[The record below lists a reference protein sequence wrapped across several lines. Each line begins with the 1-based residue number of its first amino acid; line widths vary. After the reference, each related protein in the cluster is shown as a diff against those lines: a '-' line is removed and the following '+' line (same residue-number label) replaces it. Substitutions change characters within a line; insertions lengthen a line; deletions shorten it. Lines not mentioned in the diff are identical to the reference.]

1 MGKRSRKQIEGEGAV
16 PGFDSVD
23 YSAEYLSWMTEL
35 SYQTELS
42 RRDSYEHLSNCL
54 LSCVSIISVAL
65 LTVAP
70 LLFERYSYNG
80 NGATTSF
87 VLLASGYVV
96 VMLLLGASFLLS
108 LLSQVRL
115 KMSVLASP
123 MDLNDF
129 VAGEIKRGAPFASPM
144 EVAEG
149 KARAVQSHFKSL
161 NRKNEFMRKCLKA
174 SMILLIVAVSVCL
187 FLVCLFSL
195 FEFLLPPFWS

>member
-1 MGKRSRKQIEGEGAV
+1 MGKRSRKQKENDSVGA
-16 PGFDSVD
+16 GIDAVD
-23 YSAEYLSWMTEL
+23 YSAEYLSWMTEP

-42 RRDSYEHLSNCL
+42 RCDSYERLSNCL

-70 LLFERYSYNG
+70 VLFAKYSYND
-80 NGATTSF
+80 NGATASF
-87 VLLASGYVV
+87 VLLTSGYVV

-123 MDLNDF
+123 TELNDY
-129 VAGEIKRGAPFASPM
+129 VPGEVNRGAPFASAM

-149 KARAVQSHFKSL
+149 KARAVQPHFESL
-161 NRKNEFMRKCLKA
+161 NRKNEHMRKCLKV
-174 SMILLIVAVSVCL
+174 SMILLIVAVSICL

>member
-1 MGKRSRKQIEGEGAV
+1 MGKRSRKQIEGKGAV

-42 RRDSYEHLSNCL
+42 RCDSYERLSNCL

-70 LLFERYSYNG
+70 VLFAKYSYND
-80 NGATTSF
+80 NG
-87 VLLASGYVV
+87 ASGYVV

-108 LLSQVRL
+108 LISQVRL
-115 KMSVLASP
+115 KMNVLASP
-123 MDLNDF
+123 TELNDY
-129 VAGEIKRGAPFASPM
+129 VAGEVNRGAPFASPM

-149 KARAVQSHFKSL
+149 KARAVQSHFESL
-161 NRKNEFMRKCLKA
+161 NRKNEYMRKCLKS
-174 SMILLIVAVSVCL
+174 SMILLIVAVSICL

>member
-1 MGKRSRKQIEGEGAV
+1 MGKRSRKQKEN
-16 PGFDSVD
+16 DSVGAGID
-23 YSAEYLSWMTEL
+23 DVDHSAEYLSWMTEL

-42 RRDSYEHLSNCL
+42 RCDSYERLSNCL

-65 LTVAP
+65 LTIAP
-70 LLFERYSYNG
+70 VLFAKYSYN
-80 NGATTSF
+80 NGATASF

-123 MDLNDF
+123 IELNDY
-129 VAGEIKRGAPFASPM
+129 VACEVNRGAPFASAM

-149 KARAVQSHFKSL
+149 KARAVQPHFESL
-161 NRKNEFMRKCLKA
+161 NRKNEHMRKCLKV
-174 SMILLIVAVSVCL
+174 SMILLIVAVSICL

>member
-1 MGKRSRKQIEGEGAV
+1 MGKRSRKQRESVA
-16 PGFDSVD
+16 PGFDAVD

-35 SYQTELS
+35 SYQTELG
-42 RRDSYEHLSNCL
+42 RCDSYERLSNCL

-70 LLFERYSYNG
+70 VLFAKYSYNG
-80 NGATTSF
+80 NGATASF

-129 VAGEIKRGAPFASPM
+129 IAGEIERGAPFASPM

-149 KARAVQSHFKSL
+149 KARAVQSHFESL
-161 NRKNEFMRKCLKA
+161 NRKNEYMRKYLKA

>member
-1 MGKRSRKQIEGEGAV
+1 MGKRSRKQKESVA
-16 PGFDSVD
+16 PGFDAVD
-23 YSAEYLSWMTEL
+23 YSAEYLSWMAEL
-35 SYQTELS
+35 SYRTELS
-42 RRDSYEHLSNCL
+42 RHDSYERLSNCL

-70 LLFERYSYNG
+70 LLFERYSYND
-80 NGATTSF
+80 NGAAASF

-123 MDLNDF
+123 TDLKEY
-129 VAGEIKRGAPFASPM
+129 VAGEVSRGAPFASPM

-149 KARAVQSHFKSL
+149 KAKAVQPHFESL
-161 NRKNEFMRKCLKA
+161 NRKNEYMRKFLKA

-195 FEFLLPPFWS
+195 FDFLLPSFWS

>member
-1 MGKRSRKQIEGEGAV
+1 MGKRSRKQIEGEGVV
-16 PGFDSVD
+16 PGFNSVD

-42 RRDSYEHLSNCL
+42 RYDSYERLSNCL

-65 LTVAP
+65 LTIAP
-70 LLFERYSYNG
+70 VLFAKYSYN
-80 NGATTSF
+80 NGATASF

-123 MDLNDF
+123 IELNDY
-129 VAGEIKRGAPFASPM
+129 VASEVNRGAPFASAM

-149 KARAVQSHFKSL
+149 KARAVQPHFESL
-161 NRKNEFMRKCLKA
+161 NRKNEHMRKCLKV
-174 SMILLIVAVSVCL
+174 SMILLIVAVFICL

>member
-1 MGKRSRKQIEGEGAV
+1 MGKRSRKQKENDSVGA
-16 PGFDSVD
+16 GIDAVD

-42 RRDSYEHLSNCL
+42 RCDSYERLSNCL

-65 LTVAP
+65 LTIAP
-70 LLFERYSYNG
+70 VLFAKYSYN
-80 NGATTSF
+80 NGATASF

-123 MDLNDF
+123 IELNDY
-129 VAGEIKRGAPFASPM
+129 VAGEVNRGAPFASAM

-149 KARAVQSHFKSL
+149 KARAVQPHFESL
-161 NRKNEFMRKCLKA
+161 NRKNEHMRKCLKV
-174 SMILLIVAVSVCL
+174 SMILLIVAVSICL